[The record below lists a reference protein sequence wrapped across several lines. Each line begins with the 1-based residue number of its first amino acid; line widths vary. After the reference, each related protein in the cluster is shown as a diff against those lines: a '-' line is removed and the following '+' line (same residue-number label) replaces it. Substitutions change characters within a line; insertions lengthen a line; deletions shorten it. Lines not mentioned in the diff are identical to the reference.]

1 MRACATLIAASAVCR
16 AAGAAE
22 PCQRGRDCHCAALA
36 GECLAPA
43 VALASAGGALW
54 GEPCGCWTSDTALW
68 RRMGLGGARMTW
80 QGAVETASIA
90 LRMNLTLRGE
100 TRPRA
105 HSREDY
111 GALPAP
117 LHAVVSRPELARR
130 IVKATTLNV
139 RVACGARACGAP
151 RRMRGAWAVV
161 PVSTA
166 SCKPWALAGASGTD
180 EPSKHGGTSR
190 KRARVH
196 QHTRTHS
203 KCQSWKRQQDTYR

>member
-1 MRACATLIAASAVCR
+1 
-16 AAGAAE
+16 
-22 PCQRGRDCHCAALA
+22 
-36 GECLAPA
+36 
-43 VALASAGGALW
+43 
-54 GEPCGCWTSDTALW
+54 
-68 RRMGLGGARMTW
+68 MGLGGARMTW

-139 RVACGARACGAP
+139 RVACGARA
-151 RRMRGAWAVV
+151 
-161 PVSTA
+161 
-166 SCKPWALAGASGTD
+166 
-180 EPSKHGGTSR
+180 
-190 KRARVH
+190 
-196 QHTRTHS
+196 
-203 KCQSWKRQQDTYR
+203 